1 MMELML
7 WVEYKKMQSTGVV
20 CSVAGK
26 QSLQEQSLCQHAHS
40 LDSKI

>member
-7 WVEYKKMQSTGVV
+7 WVEYKKMQSTG
-20 CSVAGK
+20 AGK
-26 QSLQEQSLCQHAHS
+26 QSFEEQSLCQHAHS